1 MIPEKHHE
9 LHRRK
14 DPKNDKKPHLLLILE
29 FFKDEVNRDSLQ
41 GRVSVLEEMEIS
53 ILLSLTRNLYS
64 EIAPLISLYIENVE
78 ANCFQSVKKQKWGQ
92 IFKNMKVLSPSVKI
106 RQILCAL
113 WQRQSGQKSLCPAM
127 ASTLQGFKHKTC

>member
-41 GRVSVLEEMEIS
+41 GRVSLVEEMENKHPAF
-53 ILLSLTRNLYS
+53 TY
-64 EIAPLISLYIENVE
+64 
-78 ANCFQSVKKQKWGQ
+78 QK
-92 IFKNMKVLSPSVKI
+92 L
-106 RQILCAL
+106 AL
-113 WQRQSGQKSLCPAM
+113 RDSS
-127 ASTLQGFKHKTC
+127 FDIIIY